1 MAKAKK
7 TRRKPERLDR
17 QEIDRVSGEVARF
30 LIIWG
35 YPHAW
40 RLPLDHA
47 RSPLRLQRHIQAS
60 NQLTASGVSPIEF
73 FEDYLIQIRRAQQRI
88 GKQPKSAA
96 KSASVSLDPVRRLL
110 VSDSLRPK
118 GKWKPA
124 VAAQDQAT
132 RMLIWLRF
140 SVACRFAAGLA
151 GFGLNSP
158 RKTQSEIL
166 RWLLIDCWPEYGVAA
181 LKATLHDL
189 EVIARHGDSP
199 K

>member
-1 MAKAKK
+1 MPNRNALKAALMRLEDVVNAELGLIKQMQGESEIAK
-7 TRRKPERLDR
+7 TLEQLRD
-17 QEIDRVSGEVARF
+17 QVSRE
-30 LIIWG
+30 
-35 YPHAW
+35 
-40 RLPLDHA
+40 
-47 RSPLRLQRHIQAS
+47 LRLRTTI
-60 NQLTASGVSPIEF
+60 
-73 FEDYLIQIRRAQQRI
+73 D
-88 GKQPKSAA
+88 AA
-96 KSASVSLDPVRRLL
+96 ISLWVEENR
-110 VSDSLRPK
+110 
-118 GKWKPA
+118 KPA